1 MCAYHG
7 DGVAGLPFGADGEGH
22 DGGGV
27 TGEVVL
33 SAGSEGGG
41 PGVSFLEE
49 GGRGLDDCSFI

>member
-7 DGVAGLPFGADGEGH
+7 DGVAGLPFGADGEGD
-22 DGGGV
+22 DGGRV